1 MGFGKNEN
9 KEPEKNDNSNESTK
23 EKNPKMKMNKKKE
36 EKCWNSFWV
45 LCIIFSAI
53 LIVASCFFINDFN
66 QNIKKH
72 NVKYPWPKLY
82 DLFPALYILPMVI
95 FFKLAIERLSKGL
108 VESCL
113 AKKYKQPK
121 NQEMKELGDIYRH
134 KQARHIYKITFYT
147 GITIFGYYVLKD
159 LPYFPKSMGGKGY
172 MPAMFLPGFPNSYF
186 HEKPPLFDFYYNL
199 SLAYF
204 VCDFIFLFMS
214 EKKQSDFINMLL
226 HHICTI
232 SLIIFSFITNYSNIG
247 CLVIFCHMQSDIL
260 LHLERFLLQTDKSVF
275 ILTIVGVIFVSNFIY
290 MRQYVFG
297 DMIYTIYKYI
307 TWKWGII
314 TTMLWLFL
322 VILYIMHL
330 RWSYILLYKTSELVF
345 EKKRI
350 ADDIKYD
357 ELLKEKSNKN
367 KIHEN

>member
-1 MGFGKNEN
+1 MGFGKNEGTEQEKTED
-9 KEPEKNDNSNESTK
+9 KENITEKNNK
-23 EKNPKMKMNKKKE
+23 IKGNKKGGKF
-36 EKCWNSFWV
+36 WNSFWI
-45 LCIIFSAI
+45 LCIILSII
-53 LIVASCFFINDFN
+53 LIVASCFFINEFN

-82 DLFPALYILPMVI
+82 DLFPSLYILPIVI
-95 FFKLAIERLSKGL
+95 IFKLIIERMSKGL
-108 VESCL
+108 VESTL
-113 AKKYKQPK
+113 AKKYTQPK
-121 NQEMKELGDIYRH
+121 NKEMKELGDIYRK

-159 LPYFPKSMGGKGY
+159 LPYFPKSMLGKGY

-186 HEKPPLFDFYYNL
+186 HLKPPLFNFYYNL

-204 VCDFIFLFMS
+204 VCDFIFLFIS
-214 EKKQSDFINMLL
+214 ENKQSDFINMLL

-247 CLVIFCHMQSDIL
+247 CLVIFCHMESDIL
-260 LHLERFLLQTDKSVF
+260 LHLERFLLQTEQSVF
-275 ILTIVGVIFVSNFIY
+275 VLTIVGIIFVSNFIY

-307 TWKWGII
+307 TWNWGII

-345 EKKRI
+345 QKKRI
-350 ADDIKYD
+350 ADDIKFD
-357 ELLKEKSNKN
+357 ELLNEKKN
-367 KIHEN
+367 KKHIN

>member
-1 MGFGKNEN
+1 MENEKINTKDTEEN
-9 KEPEKNDNSNESTK
+9 KEK
-23 EKNPKMKMNKKKE
+23 EGIF
-36 EKCWNSFWV
+36 WNSFWFVCILLSIV
-45 LCIIFSAI
+45 LISI
-53 LIVASCFFINDFN
+53 SCFFINDFN
-66 QNIKKH
+66 NSIR
-72 NVKYPWPKLY
+72 KYNLKYRWPKLT
-82 DLFPALYILPMVI
+82 DLIPSLYLLPMI
-95 FFKLAIERLSKGL
+95 ICYKLFIEYLSKDF
-108 VESCL
+108 VEYCL
-113 AKKYKQPK
+113 SNKYKHPK
-121 NQEMKELGDIYRH
+121 LKELKDKYRL
-134 KQARHIYKITFYT
+134 KLSRHLYKITFYT

-204 VCDFIFLFMS
+204 VCDFIFLFIS

>member
-1 MGFGKNEN
+1 MGFGKNESTEQEKDDGKENTIGKNN
-9 KEPEKNDNSNESTK
+9 KARE
-23 EKNPKMKMNKKKE
+23 NKKEGKI
-36 EKCWNSFWV
+36 WNSFWIF
-45 LCIIFSAI
+45 CIIVSII
-53 LIVASCFFINDFN
+53 LIVASCFFINEFN

-72 NVKYPWPKLY
+72 NVKYPWPQLY
-82 DLFPALYILPMVI
+82 DLFPSLYILPIVI
-95 FFKLAIERLSKGL
+95 IFKLFIEKLSKGI
-108 VESCL
+108 VESTL

-121 NQEMKELGDIYRH
+121 NKEMQELADIYRK
-134 KQARHIYKITFYT
+134 KQARHVYKITFYT

-159 LPYFPKSMGGKGY
+159 LPYFPKSMLGKGY

-186 HEKPPLFDFYYNL
+186 HEKPPLFNFYYNL

-204 VCDFIFLFMS
+204 VCDFIFLFIS
-214 EKKQSDFINMLL
+214 EKKQSDFVTMLL

-247 CLVIFCHMQSDIL
+247 CLVIFCHMESDIL

-275 ILTIVGVIFVSNFIY
+275 VLTIVGIIFVSNFIY

-307 TWKWGII
+307 TWNWGII

-350 ADDIKYD
+350 ADDIKFD
-357 ELLKEKSNKN
+357 KLLNEKRNKKHN
-367 KIHEN
+367 N